1 VSLGAGCASGQEA
14 YTLAIVLAE
23 ALGLEDYAQELV
35 KIYATDVDEEA
46 LHQVPRHLRCQGGMG
61 IPPVAGEVATL
72 TVSTPSQRPTPLGD
86 FGRHNLVQDAPISR
100 MDLLVCRNSL
110 MQC

>member
-1 VSLGAGCASGQEA
+1 
-14 YTLAIVLAE
+14 
-23 ALGLEDYAQELV
+23 
-35 KIYATDVDEEA
+35 
-46 LHQVPRHLRCQGGMG
+46 
-61 IPPVAGEVATL
+61 L

-110 MQC
+110 MYFNAEAQAKIITRFAFALNEGGCFWVRRRC